1 MEDFIIATV
10 STCDADSKWLE
21 ENNIPMISYTFQIN
35 DKVYIDD
42 CKEETKH
49 TLFKEMREG
58 HQPNTSQITAYAYYE
73 FFKELLEKNNNII
86 FLDMDKALS
95 SSYFNSQRAYEDIK
109 DEYQDNNLVIID
121 TRCVTFGLTLLL
133 EKVVELKKQGKS
145 MPEVIDWIESNKMKI
160 SHRFVVD
167 DLEWL
172 RRGGR
177 LSNASAMVGS
187 LLSIKPLIYINDE
200 GKLVSFDKVRGKRK
214 AIKELIASC
223 EHDLTDAKGKDFIVG
238 HSDDLEEAKKLVDL
252 LVDKYPTMNSIKIQE
267 LGPVIGCHVGPGFL
281 AIVYFSDTDSRV
293 A

>member
-21 ENNIPMISYTFQIN
+21 ENQIPMISYTFQVN

-49 TLFKEMREG
+49 ELFKEMRNG

-73 FFKELLEKNNNII
+73 FFKELLEKNNNVI

-109 DEYQDNNLVIID
+109 DEFPDNNLVIVD

-133 EKVVELKKQGKS
+133 KKVVSLKEEGKS
-145 MPEVIDWIESNKMKI
+145 MGEVLEWIENNKIKV

-187 LLSIKPLIYINDE
+187 LLSIKPLIYIDDE
-200 GKLVSFDKVRGKRK
+200 GKLISFDKVRGKRK
-214 AIKELIASC
+214 AIKELLASID
-223 EHDLTDAKGKDFIVG
+223 HDLKDATGKDFIVG
-238 HSDDLEEAKKLVDL
+238 HSDDLEEAEKLVGL
-252 LVDKYPTMNSIKIQE
+252 LKEKYPTLNSVEIQE

-281 AIVYFSDTDSRV
+281 AIVYFSDVDSRV